1 MSVFAGTTALWYASR
16 ATGIV
21 ALLLLTLVV
30 LAGITVSRKG
40 RVPGLP
46 RFAVMGLHRRISLLA
61 VAFVAVHVLTAIADP
76 YVSIRLAAVIVP
88 FASAYQPVQ
97 TGLGAVALDLGFAVL
112 VTSLLRKRLGWRAW
126 RAVHWLAY
134 AAYPVAVLHGITS
147 AKDLRSGWLL
157 AMTAA
162 CLLAVA
168 GAVTWRIAETRRYP
182 GQRQRPVAGAAVS
195 ARPVPGAKSSGRPAP
210 VRQAP
215 AHHGPAPGLPAAEM
229 PTAEMPAHQAQR
241 EPARV
246 RG

>member
-1 MSVFAGTTALWYASR
+1 MSIFAGTTALWYASR

-30 LAGITVSRKG
+30 LVGVTVSRKG

-46 RFAVMGLHRRISLLA
+46 RFAVMGLHRRVSLLA
-61 VAFVAVHVLTAIADP
+61 VAFVAVHVITAIADP

-88 FASAYQPVQ
+88 FASAYQPIQ

-112 VTSLLRKRLGWRAW
+112 VTSLLRKHIGWRTW

-134 AAYPVAVLHGITS
+134 AAYPVAVLHGFTS

-157 AMTAA
+157 VMTVA

-168 GAVTWRIAETRRYP
+168 GAITWRIAEAQRYP
-182 GQRQRPVAGAAVS
+182 GQRQRPVPGAGAS
-195 ARPVPGAKSSGRPAP
+195 ARPARSSGATGAGQGPCVSKPRTQSPTTFPA
-210 VRQAP
+210 
-215 AHHGPAPGLPAAEM
+215 M
-229 PTAEMPAHQAQR
+229 
-241 EPARV
+241 
-246 RG
+246 

>member
-1 MSVFAGTTALWYASR
+1 MKIFAGTTALWYASR

-21 ALLLLTLVV
+21 ALVLLTLVV
-30 LAGITVSRKG
+30 LVGITVSRKG

-112 VTSLLRKRLGWRAW
+112 VTSLLRKRIGWRIW

-134 AAYPVAVLHGITS
+134 AAYPVAVLHGFTG

-157 AMTAA
+157 VLTVVG
-162 CLLAVA
+162 LLAVA

-182 GQRQRPVAGAAVS
+182 GQRQRPGPLA
-195 ARPVPGAKSSGRPAP
+195 RPAP
-210 VRQAP
+210 RERAGAP
-215 AHHGPAPGLPAAEM
+215 A
-229 PTAEMPAHQAQR
+229 
-241 EPARV
+241 
-246 RG
+246 